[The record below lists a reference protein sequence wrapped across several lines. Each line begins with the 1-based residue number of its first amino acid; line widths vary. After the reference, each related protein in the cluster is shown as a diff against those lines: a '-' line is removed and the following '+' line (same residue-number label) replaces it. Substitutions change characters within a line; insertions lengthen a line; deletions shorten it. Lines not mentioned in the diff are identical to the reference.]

1 MKLITRSLGCKVNAY
16 ETGAVA
22 AKLYQ
27 AGFKRGGDK
36 HFDVALINT
45 CTVTH
50 VASQKS
56 RQHIRQLRKLNPNA
70 IIVVM
75 GCYANHHP
83 KEVLKECAADIVV
96 GVNERKKIPT
106 LIKNYQAKH
115 KKLEAVQSVDY
126 LRHKVKYEELGIAP
140 LFENTRAYVKISDGC
155 NNFCSYCI
163 IPTTRG
169 RLRSRDPRDILC
181 EIRELLKRGYK
192 EIVLTGIDTSSY
204 GQEFKHYRFADLL
217 KDILTKFPKLYRLRI
232 SSTEISEIDHH
243 FLTLLKQYPNIASHL
258 HIPLQSGSDRVL
270 KKMNRKYL
278 TKDYLAKINAIRR
291 IRPDIAITTDLI
303 VGYPSEDERAFKETL
318 KFIQKINFAD
328 MHVFPFSP
336 REGTAAYLMKD
347 LSPLVKKARVKKVMD
362 IAKAMRANYI
372 KHFLNKKLEVL
383 FETNDSGLTSN
394 YLCVYAH
401 HAPNSVHKIKLTK
414 TNTK

>member
-27 AGFKRGGDK
+27 AGFKRGDDK

-115 KKLEAVQSVDY
+115 KKQQAVQTIDY

-155 NNFCSYCI
+155 NNFCSYCT

-169 RLRSRDPRDILC
+169 RLRSRDPHAILL

-217 KDILTKFPKLYRLRI
+217 KDILIKFPKLYHLRI
-232 SSTEISEIDHH
+232 SSIEISEIDYH

-270 KKMNRKYL
+270 KMMNRKYL
-278 TKDYLAKINAIRR
+278 TKDYAAKINAIRR

-303 VGYPSEDERAFKETL
+303 VGYPNEDEQAFKETL
-318 KFIQKINFAD
+318 KFIQKVNFAD

-372 KHFLNKKLEVL
+372 KRFLNRKLEVL

-394 YLCVYAH
+394 YLRVYAH

-414 TNTK
+414 INTK